1 MQAEAGRRPA
11 MKIVFEQLYFQTN
24 LKILYIVAV
33 FKIDFIRLNI
43 LRTKSVIVVGFQPQL
58 DAC

>member
-1 MQAEAGRRPA
+1 
-11 MKIVFEQLYFQTN
+11 MKIVSEQLYLQANF
-24 LKILYIVAV
+24 KILYIVAV
-33 FKIDFIRLNI
+33 FKIDLIRVNI

>member
-1 MQAEAGRRPA
+1 
-11 MKIVFEQLYFQTN
+11 MKIGSEQLYFQTN

-33 FKIDFIRLNI
+33 FKIDFIRLYI
-43 LRTKSVIVVGFQPQL
+43 VRTKSVIVVGFQPKL